1 MKALYS
7 GLILFLFL
15 GLTACNNDDDNNGGD
30 NPDPPVAELSIY
42 ETAVASADLT
52 TLVAALDRTG
62 LNTTLDEAGTFTV
75 FAPTND
81 AFTAAGI
88 TSLDDFTD
96 EELSNYLLNHVL
108 NSVVRSGELSSG
120 YVNTLGK
127 GPGNNG
133 FYELSLFVDLDGGVT
148 LNGMASPVEG
158 GLDIE
163 ASNGV
168 IHLIDMPLPPP
179 NVVEH
184 VVANP
189 DFQTLE
195 DFVVSFEDELTGI
208 LTGDG
213 PFTIFA
219 PSNQAFANIADTPGL
234 DLTDE
239 NTLRTI
245 LLYHVVPGDNIRQ
258 EELTP
263 GAALTTA
270 TADGELLFTDSEDGT
285 TLVDGTGG
293 SGVNFIETNIQGSNG
308 VIHKIDKVLLPPSI
322 VNSLVSEVTLY
333 DFAKST
339 AGYDQL
345 AAAIEKAG
353 LVEMLTDPEANLT
366 VFAPNN
372 NALAAYL
379 TEKGTDLETV
389 DPAFLKNVLM
399 NHMIEGQFTGE
410 QIVAAGNQYTNS
422 LATYGDDPEVN
433 LSMYVQITPEG
444 DFPVTINGEA
454 GVLPTNSQ
462 ASNGIVHVVDQVIDL
477 PTIVTFATA
486 DTENFST
493 LAGALPEDII
503 ATLNDP
509 ENENAPFTVF
519 APVNSAFEG
528 VDLPEGDILVAV
540 LNHHVVAGMNV
551 RSSDLMEG
559 ANTLTTLEGDDVTVT
574 VPPTIGVFAD
584 ITDGTDNTGGIN
596 VVDVQAVNGVIHAID
611 IVLLPNATN

>member
-7 GLILFLFL
+7 GLILILFL

-30 NPDPPVAELSIY
+30 TPDPPVAELTIY

-62 LNTTLDEAGTFTV
+62 LNTTLDEQGTYTV

-96 EELSNYLLNHVL
+96 EELTNYLLNHVL
-108 NSVVRSGELSSG
+108 NSVVRSGELSTG

-127 GPGNNG
+127 GPGDSG
-133 FYELSLFVDLDGGVT
+133 FYQLSLFVDLEGGVT
-148 LNGMASPVEG
+148 FNGMASPVEG

-163 ASNGV
+163 ATNGV

-189 DFQTLE
+189 DFQSLE
-195 DFVVSFEDELTGI
+195 DFVVSFEDELTGV
-208 LTGDG
+208 LVGDG

-219 PSNQAFANIADTPGL
+219 PTNQAFANIANTPGL

-245 LLYHVVPGDNIRQ
+245 LLYHVVAGDNIRQ

-263 GAALTTA
+263 GMPLTTL
-270 TADGELLFTDSEDGT
+270 TPDGELLYTDSEDGT

-293 SGVNFIETNIQGSNG
+293 SGVNFIETNIQGANG

-333 DFAKST
+333 DFAKAT

-353 LVEMLTDPEANLT
+353 LVDMLSDPEANLT

-372 NALAAYL
+372 DALAAYL
-379 TEKGTDLETV
+379 TAKGTDLETV
-389 DPAFLKNVLM
+389 DAAFLKNVLM

-410 QIVAAGNQYTNS
+410 QIVGAGNQYTS
-422 LATYGDDPEVN
+422 TLATLPDNVEAN
-433 LSMYVQITPEG
+433 LSMYIQITPDG
-444 DFPVTINGEA
+444 DFPVTINGAA

-462 ASNGIVHVVDQVIDL
+462 ASNGIVHVVSQVIDL
-477 PTIVTFATA
+477 PTIVTFATS
-486 DTENFST
+486 DENFST
-493 LAGALPEDII
+493 LAGALPEDIV

-509 ENENAPFTVF
+509 ENEDAPFTVF

-528 VDLPEGDILVAV
+528 VNLPSGDILVAV
-540 LNHHVVAGMNV
+540 LLHHVVAGVNV
-551 RSSDLMEG
+551 RSGDLAQGDNPLTTMEG
-559 ANTLTTLEGDDVTVT
+559 DQVTVT
-574 VPPTIGVFAD
+574 VPPTIGVVAD

-596 VVDVQAVNGVIHAID
+596 VVDVQAINGVIHAID